1 MTGYNLL
8 ACQPRARRL
17 RLELSALSLDG
28 ELPVYVFY
36 LLDCHF
42 HRCYSCQEGGFIL
55 PNKLH
60 KVNVPVVSDEEC
72 NEAYSGTNP
81 IQDHMICAGLPEGG
95 KDSCQGDS
103 GGPFTCGGEHIGVV
117 SWGVGCARP
126 GYPGVY
132 TQTSYFVDW
141 IMETMAA

>member
-1 MTGYNLL
+1 M
-8 ACQPRARRL
+8 
-17 RLELSALSLDG
+17 
-28 ELPVYVFY
+28 
-36 LLDCHF
+36 
-42 HRCYSCQEGGFIL
+42 
-55 PNKLH
+55 
-60 KVNVPVVSDEEC
+60 NVPVVSDEEC
-72 NEAYSGTNP
+72 NVSYSGTNE
-81 IQDHMICAGLPEGG
+81 IQDSMICAGLPEGG

-103 GGPFTCGGEHIGVV
+103 GGPFVCGEDVSGIV